1 MFDFAHYGN
10 TVFRPAKRWAD
21 KQRIDIIIFD
31 EAIDRKELED
41 NLRTGKSVTTAHE
54 AQLINMIIKYSDCFR
69 LRGARRTILDY
80 EFSIDTGASPP
91 VCCRLPIYGPHEKP
105 IIMELINSLID
116 NDWIDECGGE

>member
-21 KQRIDIIIFD
+21 QQRCDLIAFQ
-31 EAIDRKELED
+31 ENTERKELEE
-41 NLRTGKSVTTAHE
+41 NSRTGKSITAVHK
-54 AQLINMIIKYSDCFR
+54 AQLTSLIIKYWDCFC

-91 VCCRLPIYGPHEKP
+91 VCCKRPVYGPHEKP
-105 IIMELINSLID
+105 IIMNLMEILID
-116 NDWIDECGGE
+116 NDWIDECG